1 MVPPS
6 LSSLHEPTVQN
17 KLDLDMVEVL
27 PQGVLLVLLQALLL
41 VGAESPAPL
50 HQISSAHLGVLMTLL
65 VRIAPTRLAQ
75 KMLYLQEDL
84 SLVLY
89 LQSQLDARPSW
100 VTLINFESF
109 SKNSEILTQAK
120 VSY

>member
-41 VGAESPAPL
+41 VGAESPAHL

-65 VRIAPTRLAQ
+65 VQIAPTRLAQ
-75 KMLYLQEDL
+75 KMLYLPEDL

-89 LQSQLDARPSW
+89 LQSQLDVRPSR
-100 VTLINFESF
+100 VTSQLWLLAVYAPS
-109 SKNSEILTQAK
+109 
-120 VSY
+120 